1 MLLKS
6 ADTVYFAVMTC
17 IIYMHI
23 YIKQKT
29 NKLYIKKIIKFT
41 HQEDRNKKMG
51 FRWFIYS
58 VCKNKTFA
66 LKKIIQYYI
75 IVKFETCI

>member
-17 IIYMHI
+17 IIYMYI

-41 HQEDRNKKMG
+41 HQEDRNKKWVLDDL
-51 FRWFIYS
+51 FTQF
-58 VCKNKTFA
+58 VKTKR
-66 LKKIIQYYI
+66 LH
-75 IVKFETCI
+75 